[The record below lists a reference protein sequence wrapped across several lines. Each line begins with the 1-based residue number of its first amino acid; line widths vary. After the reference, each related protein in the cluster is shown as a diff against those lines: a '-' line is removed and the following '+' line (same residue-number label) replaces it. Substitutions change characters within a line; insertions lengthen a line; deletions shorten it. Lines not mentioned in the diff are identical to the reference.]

1 MISNFIMLINM
12 TLYLFFPFP
21 FLAEEL
27 LARSTQF
34 ALDFVA
40 AARHL
45 RCFCDFWS
53 VKSCLPKP

>member
-53 VKSCLPKP
+53 VKSC